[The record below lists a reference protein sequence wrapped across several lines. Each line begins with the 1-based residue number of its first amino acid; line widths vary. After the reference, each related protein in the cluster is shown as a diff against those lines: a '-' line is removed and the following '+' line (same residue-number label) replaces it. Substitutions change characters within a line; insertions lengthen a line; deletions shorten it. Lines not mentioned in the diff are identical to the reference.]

1 MHLARLWD
9 SSRKDHGGYS
19 LEGLTNDRRVMDT
32 VPEDLP
38 KLGKMSMKTIFGRK
52 NVRKDGSEGKVVSI
66 KPVKELQREARELWI
81 CYSSLDSM
89 SILRLYESLKSKL
102 ETRRWVLDGYPRGTM
117 YDFYEQYWRPFG
129 ALLVKMETEGMLV
142 DRGYLSEIE
151 KAATAEWQLAADKF
165 RKWASK
171 YCPDAK
177 YMNVR
182 SNIQIRQLFFGGT
195 ENRYCLSLISL
206 FKV

>member
-9 SSRKDHGGYS
+9 SSRENDDGYS
-19 LEGLTNDRRVMDT
+19 LEGITNDRRVMDT

-38 KLGKMSMKTIFGRK
+38 KLGKISMKTIFDRK
-52 NVRKDGSEGKVVSI
+52 KVRKVVSEGKVLSFE
-66 KPVKELQREARELWI
+66 PVKEFQREGRELWI

-151 KAATAEWQLAADKF
+151 KTAIAERQLTADKF

-177 YMNVR
+177 YMNVK
-182 SNIQIRQLFFGGT
+182 SAIQIRQLFFGGT